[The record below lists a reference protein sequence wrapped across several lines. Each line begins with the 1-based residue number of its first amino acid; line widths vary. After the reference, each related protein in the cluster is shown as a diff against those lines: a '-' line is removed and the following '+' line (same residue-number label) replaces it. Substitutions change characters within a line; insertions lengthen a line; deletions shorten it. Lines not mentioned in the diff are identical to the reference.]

1 MDYAQTSGDSPV
13 VYLYKFLYENYL
25 LNLIIVF
32 ILCLQQTVEQRAA
45 FVAQLKAA
53 NVDPKGMFRNAA
65 LNDIFFNWVWQLC
78 NWTSKPFK
86 SIK

>member
-53 NVDPKGMFRNAA
+53 KVDPKGMFRNSA
-65 LNDIFFNWVWQLC
+65 LNDIFFN
-78 NWTSKPFK
+78 
-86 SIK
+86 